1 MLTDEA
7 RKQAAQLLGEHIHDP
22 ESVCPRCDYGE
33 AVARVLAEKDAK
45 LAEAERERD
54 EWKRKYEQYHW
65 MLGVG
70 PNLRVASVEADLAAI
85 RKELKDADELIDSL
99 GRDLGA

>member
-33 AVARVLAEKDAK
+33 AVARAIAEKDAK

-54 EWKRKYEQYHW
+54 VLRIERE
-65 MLGVG
+65 GVFIQRDAADARMTA
-70 PNLRVASVEADLAAI
+70 LEADLAAI